1 MRILIVGNI
10 IKDVYLSLDER
21 LNKFEA
27 DENGTPWMD
36 VAFNGDHHSY
46 FSRASVFGGAAVTLE
61 VFKKFG
67 LESSISG
74 TDFALGKELDPKDLG
89 ISTTQKNLEANTR
102 IADTYRYIM
111 SIGDKPTYFIPSER
125 AETKFVSPNQ
135 PVDWIFVDRS
145 AEIDDELVSKIKNYL
160 GLTHAKLAVFA
171 SIKNCTESIKIDM
184 RTNLSEKK
192 NFSDSAKELIRI
204 ANVVFVDGE
213 LKDTLPKGVVCTI
226 LEREIK
232 CGGFVRRY
240 KVSRND
246 KMTHLTSYSIIAATI
261 FAAMIAGK
269 NTKEALEMATLN
281 VEHSSIAE
289 TVTIERLNEMLE
301 EHRETEGNLR
311 LIAKTMVSPGRGILA
326 ADESGG
332 SIHKKFEEAGIPDD
346 KEHRRDYRNI
356 FFTTRDLNKYVN
368 GVILFDETARQRAD
382 NGEDFVSYLTSM
394 GIVPG
399 IKVDEGLE
407 PFTEPEYANEKWT
420 KGLDTLP
427 ERLAEYY
434 EMGARFAKWR
444 AAFEVTLD
452 GVGSDNVTVKTPS
465 RFAIEKNCEIL
476 AQYARDCQ
484 NAGIVPIVEPEVVHD
499 GYYSVETCAKITSE
513 ILDCLFEQLNR
524 FNVNLEGCVLK
535 TNMVLAGKKFEAQ
548 STPAEVGE
556 WTARV
561 LKEHCPKELAGVVFL
576 SGGQSVEQATDNL
589 QAVTN
594 NGPFPWPV
602 TFSYARALQGP
613 ALDAW
618 KGDNNNADEARNAF
632 AARLVANCRALTK
645 NDLS

>member
-21 LNKFEA
+21 LNKFES

-36 VAFNGDHHSY
+36 VAFNGEHHSF
-46 FSRASVFGGAAVTLE
+46 FSRSSVFGGAAVTLE
-61 VFKKFG
+61 VFRKFG
-67 LESSISG
+67 LEASISG
-74 TDFALGKELDPKDLG
+74 TDFMLGKELNPKELG
-89 ISTTQKNLEANTR
+89 ISTTQKTLAITNR
-102 IADTYRYIM
+102 IADSYRYIM
-111 SIGDKPTYFIPSER
+111 SIGDNISYFTPSER
-125 AETKFVSPNQ
+125 SETKFTAPTD

-145 AEIDDELVSKIKNYL
+145 AEVNEELVSKIKNYL
-160 GLTHAKLAVFA
+160 GLTHAKLAIFENVK
-171 SIKNCTESIKIDM
+171 SQTE
-184 RTNLSEKK
+184 NLA
-192 NFSDSAKELIRI
+192 NKELVRI
-204 ANVVFVDGE
+204 ANVVFTDGE
-213 LKDTLPKGVVCTI
+213 LTEDSPRGVVCTI
-226 LEREIK
+226 LDREIK
-232 CGGFVRRY
+232 CGSIVRRY
-240 KVSRND
+240 KVSSND

-261 FAAMIAGK
+261 FGAMVEGK
-269 NTKEALEMATLN
+269 NTKEALELAAIN
-281 VEHSSIAE
+281 VENASLSE
-289 TVTIERLNEMLE
+289 TLTLEQLNRILE
-301 EHRETEGNLR
+301 KHRETEGNLR

-346 KEHRRDYRNI
+346 EQHRRDYRNI

-368 GVILFDETARQRAD
+368 GVILFDETARQNAD
-382 NGEDFVSYLTSM
+382 DGTDFVSYLTSM

-399 IKVDEGLE
+399 IKVDQGLE
-407 PFTEPEYANEKWT
+407 PFSEPEYANEKWT
-420 KGLDTLP
+420 KGLNDLP

-465 RFAIEKNCEIL
+465 KFAIEKNCEIL

-499 GYYSVETCAKITSE
+499 GYYSVETCAKITSD
-513 ILDCLFEQLNR
+513 ILDCLFKQLNR

-535 TNMVLAGKKFEAQ
+535 TNMVLAGKKYEVQ
-548 STPAEVGE
+548 SSPAEVGE
-556 WTARV
+556 WTAKV

-602 TFSYARALQGP
+602 TFSYARALQSP

-618 KGDNNNADEARNAF
+618 KGDNNNADEARSAF
-632 AARLVANCRALTK
+632 LARLIANCKALTK

>member
-21 LNKFEA
+21 QNNFET

-36 VAFNGDHHSY
+36 VAFDGGHHSF
-46 FSRASVFGGAAVTLE
+46 FSRTSVFGGATVTKE
-61 VFKKFG
+61 VFDKLG
-67 LESSISG
+67 LEATISG
-74 TDFALGKELDPKDLG
+74 ADEKDV
-89 ISTTQKNLEANTR
+89 
-102 IADTYRYIM
+102 ADSYRYIL
-111 SIGDKPTYFIPSER
+111 SSGDNITYFVPSER
-125 AETKFVSPNQ
+125 VESVFRSPNN

-145 AEIDDELVSKIKNYL
+145 AEVSDGLVEKIKNYL

-171 SIKNCTESIKIDM
+171 NV
-184 RTNLSEKK
+184 N
-192 NFSDSAKELIRI
+192 NFTTGTKELVRI
-204 ANVVFVDGE
+204 ANVVFADGE
-213 LKDTLPKGVVCTI
+213 LTDVAPSGVICTI
-226 LEREIK
+226 LHREIK
-232 CGGFVRRY
+232 CGSIVRRY
-240 KVSRND
+240 KVSIND
-246 KMTHLTSYSIIAATI
+246 LMTHLTSYSIISATI
-261 FAAMIAGK
+261 FGAMMNGAS
-269 NTKEALEMATLN
+269 TKDALEMAAIN
-281 VEHSSIAE
+281 VENS
-289 TVTIERLNEMLE
+289 TITESLSLSELTNMMNKR
-301 EHRETEGNLR
+301 RESDGNLR
-311 LIAKTMVSPGRGILA
+311 LIAKTLVSPGRGILA

-346 KEHRRDYRNI
+346 EEHRRNYRNI
-356 FFTTRDLNKYVN
+356 FFTTRDLEKYVN
-368 GVILFDETARQRAD
+368 GVILFDETARQKAD
-382 NGEDFVSYLTSM
+382 DGSDFVSYLTAK

-399 IKVDEGLE
+399 IKVDLGLE

-452 GVGSDNVTVKTPS
+452 GVGGDNVTVKTPS
-465 RFAIEKNCEIL
+465 SFAIQKNCEIL

-499 GYYSVETCAKITSE
+499 GYYSIETCANITSE
-513 ILDCLFEQLNR
+513 ILDTLFKELAR
-524 FNVNLEGCVLK
+524 FNVNLEGCLLK
-535 TNMVLAGKKFEAQ
+535 TNMVLAGKKYETQ
-548 STPAEVGE
+548 STPAEVGK
-556 WTARV
+556 WTAKV

-576 SGGQSVEQATDNL
+576 SGGQGVEQATDNL

-594 NGPFPWPV
+594 NGPFPWAV

-618 KGDNNNADEARNAF
+618 KGDNNNADNAREAF
-632 AARLVANCRALTK
+632 AARLVANCKALVK

>member
-1 MRILIVGNI
+1 MRILIIGNI
-10 IKDVYLSLDER
+10 LKDVYLNLDER
-21 LNKFEA
+21 QNKFET

-36 VAFNGDHHSY
+36 VAFNGESHPY
-46 FSRASVFGGAAVTLE
+46 FSRTSVFGGATVTLE
-61 VFKKFG
+61 VLRKLG
-67 LESSISG
+67 INASISG
-74 TDFALGKELDPKDLG
+74 AEDGK
-89 ISTTQKNLEANTR
+89 
-102 IADTYRYIM
+102 ADAYRYILTYE
-111 SIGDKPTYFIPSER
+111 DKITYVTPSER
-125 AETKFVSPNQ
+125 PETNFIAPNE
-135 PVDWIFVDRS
+135 PVDWVFVDRS
-145 AEIDDELVSKIKNYL
+145 TEISNELVEKIKNHI
-160 GLTHAKLAVFA
+160 GLTRSKLAVFVNTKRMVDVRYNEA
-171 SIKNCTESIKIDM
+171 T
-184 RTNLSEKK
+184 
-192 NFSDSAKELIRI
+192 KELIRN
-204 ANVVFVDGE
+204 ATVVFADGE
-213 LKDTLPKGVVCTI
+213 LVDVTSNGVICTI
-226 LEREIK
+226 SENEIK
-232 CGGFVRRY
+232 CGSIVRRY
-240 KVSRND
+240 KVSKND
-246 KMTHLTSYSIIAATI
+246 LMTHLTTFSIISATI
-261 FAAMIAGK
+261 FGGMINGTS
-269 NTKEALEMATLN
+269 TKEALEMAALN
-281 VEHSSIAE
+281 VENS
-289 TVTIERLNEMLE
+289 TIKESLTLEKLKAMIEEREA
-301 EHRETEGNLR
+301 TDGNLR

-346 KEHRRDYRNI
+346 EEHRRDYRNI
-356 FFTTRDLNKYVN
+356 FLTTRDLEKYVN
-368 GVILFDETARQRAD
+368 GVILFDETARQKAD
-382 NGEDFVSYLTSM
+382 DGRDFVSFLTSK

-399 IKVDEGLE
+399 IKVDQGLE
-407 PFTEPEYANEKWT
+407 PFSEPEYANEKWT
-420 KGLDTLP
+420 KGLGDLP

-452 GVGSDNVTVKTPS
+452 GVGSDNITVKTPS

-499 GYYSVETCAKITSE
+499 GYYTVDTCAKITGE

-524 FNVNLEGCVLK
+524 YNVNLEGCVLK
-535 TNMVLAGKKFEAQ
+535 TNMVLAGKKYEVQ

-576 SGGQSVEQATDNL
+576 SGGQSVEQATENL

-602 TFSYARALQGP
+602 TFSHARALQGP

-618 KGDNNNADEARNAF
+618 RGDNNNAEEARNAF
-632 AARLVANCRALTK
+632 AARLVANCKALTK